1 MPGENIK
8 HCQVL
13 KDLLLPGYPL
23 HRVVHFGKQ
32 LNYKPRGA
40 TGEFGVQTWPG
51 GTTLQAYLWGI
62 EAEGAQG

>member
-40 TGEFGVQTWPG
+40 TGESALVIFNLGCKPGLVVQLSKPTSG
-51 GTTLQAYLWGI
+51 
-62 EAEGAQG
+62 E